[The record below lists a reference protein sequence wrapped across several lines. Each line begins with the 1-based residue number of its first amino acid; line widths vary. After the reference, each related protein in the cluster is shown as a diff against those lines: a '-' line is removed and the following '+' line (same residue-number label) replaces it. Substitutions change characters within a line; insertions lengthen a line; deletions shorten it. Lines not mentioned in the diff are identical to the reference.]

1 MPEHDDKLV
10 SDTYAALNRDA
21 PVSPP
26 PALDAAILA
35 EAHRAVQSAP
45 GPVQRRS
52 PTWFAPF
59 AVAAT
64 VVLTT
69 TLLVLAPRQQP
80 GELIPSAE
88 QVQSPEPV
96 SRKQSATALD
106 SVPEPA
112 VAETEVASG
121 LQVLPLAAPV
131 ENAAKAREERM
142 ETALMSEALE
152 ENNLDTARQSTRA
165 DAASAEEIAGI
176 AAEPA
181 DDVFAFRASPGA
193 WRDKIVSLLASG
205 DVMEADDEFELF
217 REAHPDH
224 AFVERYPL
232 EKAAAVS
239 GE

>member
-96 SRKQSATALD
+96 SRKQAATALD
-106 SVPEPA
+106 SVPEPEDGGRSA
-112 VAETEVASG
+112 AQG
-121 LQVLPLAAPV
+121 LQDRA
-131 ENAAKAREERM
+131 
-142 ETALMSEALE
+142 
-152 ENNLDTARQSTRA
+152 RA
-165 DAASAEEIAGI
+165 DALQGALADLPERQRQAVVLRHIEGFANPEIAAIMEISVEAVESLTARGKRAL
-176 AAEPA
+176 AA
-181 DDVFAFRASPGA
+181 
-193 WRDKIVSLLASG
+193 LLAG
-205 DVMEADDEFELF
+205 RRAELGYEDD
-217 REAHPDH
+217 R
-224 AFVERYPL
+224 
-232 EKAAAVS
+232 
-239 GE
+239 